1 MSYSTL
7 TVVQLK
13 ELLTSRNLPTAG
25 LKNQLIER
33 LESDDKTKGVSA
45 PEAVEEVSAPAET
58 NTDVVEPV
66 PEVSAVQESAVE
78 PTEAHVE
85 STETTETAV
94 EAAPTEEKV
103 EEEEEAPIPVKE
115 EEKKEPEKELF
126 DTLSSEEIKQRAIEL
141 IDKKL
146 HRAKKFAAEQEQI
159 DTLERM
165 KTRIE
170 KFGVERNMPIAVEL
184 GLVKPQAPKPKPIKN
199 NQGRKGGNNRRG
211 RVNKNRGGR
220 RRW

>member
-13 ELLTSRNLPTAG
+13 ELLTSRNLSVAG

-33 LESDDKTKGVSA
+33 LENDDKSKANAEPAPVAESAPVAAEPAA
-45 PEAVEEVSAPAET
+45 PEASSTTET
-58 NTDVVEPV
+58 TTEPV
-66 PEVSAVQESAVE
+66 AE
-78 PTEAHVE
+78 PVVGNEA
-85 STETTETAV
+85 STETATTD
-94 EAAPTEEKV
+94 AATEEKSQDNA
-103 EEEEEAPIPVKE
+103 EEEKV

-141 IDKKL
+141 INQKL

-184 GLVKPQAPKPKPIKN
+184 GLVKPQVPKQNQQRN
-199 NQGRKGGNNRRG
+199 NQKRKGGKNNNRRG
-211 RVNKNRGGR
+211 RVNKNRGPR